1 MVSGLVTSPNDHSL
15 MRSGDASLRLM
26 VSNPFKF
33 VMVFD
38 FIKVLNTNYKWGANN
53 TNDANGI
60 IRVCLFVKAFAY
72 FIRVIRGLVSCLKD
86 YSFIARTSFFSAT
99 FFLYLPPPRAMRPL
113 SKIGR

>member
-33 VMVFD
+33 VIVFD

-72 FIRVIRGLVSCLKD
+72 FIRVIRDIRFHSWIGVV
-86 YSFIARTSFFSAT
+86 
-99 FFLYLPPPRAMRPL
+99 L
-113 SKIGR
+113 SIGRDFVVIYKKLDDIDKRCC